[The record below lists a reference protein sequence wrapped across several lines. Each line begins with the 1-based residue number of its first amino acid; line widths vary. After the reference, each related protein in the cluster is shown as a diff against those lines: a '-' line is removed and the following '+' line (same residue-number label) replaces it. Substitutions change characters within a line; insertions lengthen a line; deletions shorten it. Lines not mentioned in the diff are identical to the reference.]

1 MIFEEII
8 YVDKVIFEESWVQKI
23 MNVKEYNVDI
33 FVIGDD
39 WKGDFF
45 KDYCEVVYLPC
56 IEGILTIK
64 IKDN

>member
-1 MIFEEII
+1 
-8 YVDKVIFEESWVQKI
+8 